1 MRFRGWLS
9 ARCGC
14 VWSHRAVQGSRAE
27 IEHGLGMGGRGVAA
41 SSKFGL
47 WVHEQA

>member
-9 ARCGC
+9 AQCGC
-14 VWSHRAVQGSRAE
+14 VWSQRAVQGSHAE
-27 IEHGLGMGGRGVAA
+27 TEHGLGMGGGGVVA